1 MATNASW
8 NVLQQKL
15 IPRPKEKKKTDKSK
29 FKPKFGG
36 SNNLQAPPTRGDT
49 GSNSRRDHLGNTMS
63 SMRSAMEKNP
73 SSAENSPTHSALKKK

>member
-8 NVLQQKL
+8 NVLQSKL

-29 FKPKFGG
+29 FKPKIG

-63 SMRSAMEKNP
+63 SMRSGMEKNP
-73 SSAENSPTHSALKKK
+73 SSAENSPTHGALKKK